1 LVFLGLGVAISTF
14 GLMNLSDARARKEA
28 ENWHVHT
35 LLVLLDA
42 EQLRSRVLALLPP
55 SSKAGR
61 STGGM
66 MSVPAAGDAV
76 TISRLIEKM
85 RRETSDNDVQRH
97 NLAALSTR
105 FRRLTSQQAS
115 YSDLKRQVQAIGTSI
130 DQIALEEQRLLT
142 SRADAS
148 ERAGRKALLYSWL
161 LAFFGIGLIACSA
174 IYALILRQIGHKA
187 RAEHRIVEE
196 QLSNTSSVLRAIISG
211 IPGLIYAKDL
221 EGRYTLAN
229 PAATRLMGVSWAGM
243 KGRTDA
249 EILPDA
255 MQGRAIMDAD
265 RRIMNGGVAE
275 TIEEAI
281 GTLKG
286 APRIWLST
294 KAPLRNVADE
304 VIGMVGMAVEVT
316 DQKAAA
322 TKLDIL
328 RYELAHMGRLNAM
341 GELSLALAHELNQ
354 PLAAIINH
362 IAIVEHAITQDERI
376 DDAVVARRLADA
388 TDQAMR
394 AGEIVK
400 RLRAFVENR
409 DCEKRSENVAE
420 LVTEATALI
429 SGTVARR
436 GMTMSVSAADKE
448 ARIMADRIQIQ
459 QVVINLIR
467 NAADAMENLAV
478 SRREISVT
486 VESTADRKV
495 RIVIE
500 DDGPGMGVKERL
512 DLFQRFSTDR
522 YRESGLGIPISLR
535 ILESHGGE
543 LSYDTGAA
551 GGARLTATLPL
562 C

>member
-1 LVFLGLGVAISTF
+1 
-14 GLMNLSDARARKEA
+14 
-28 ENWHVHT
+28 
-35 LLVLLDA
+35 
-42 EQLRSRVLALLPP
+42 
-55 SSKAGR
+55 
-61 STGGM
+61 
-66 MSVPAAGDAV
+66 
-76 TISRLIEKM
+76 
-85 RRETSDNDVQRH
+85 
-97 NLAALSTR
+97 
-105 FRRLTSQQAS
+105 
-115 YSDLKRQVQAIGTSI
+115 
-130 DQIALEEQRLLT
+130 
-142 SRADAS
+142 
-148 ERAGRKALLYSWL
+148 
-161 LAFFGIGLIACSA
+161 
-174 IYALILRQIGHKA
+174 
-187 RAEHRIVEE
+187 
-196 QLSNTSSVLRAIISG
+196 
-211 IPGLIYAKDL
+211 
-221 EGRYTLAN
+221 
-229 PAATRLMGVSWAGM
+229 
-243 KGRTDA
+243 
-249 EILPDA
+249 
-255 MQGRAIMDAD
+255 
-265 RRIMNGGVAE
+265 
-275 TIEEAI
+275 
-281 GTLKG
+281 
-286 APRIWLST
+286 
-294 KAPLRNVADE
+294 
-304 VIGMVGMAVEVT
+304 
-316 DQKAAA
+316 
-322 TKLDIL
+322 
-328 RYELAHMGRLNAM
+328 MGRLNAM

-362 IAIVEHAITQDERI
+362 IAIAEHAITQDERI